1 MSAPNKPCNSGNTA
15 LNTASAVAS
24 SMVPA
29 AMMLPALLESS
40 GPWGLAFGV
49 IGTLVMGGLAG
60 AKAAT
65 ASNC

>member
-29 AMMLPALLESS
+29 AMMLPALKTIFP
-40 GPWGLAFGV
+40 PWGMLAGV
-49 IGTLVMGGLAG
+49 G